1 MANKV
6 ENRILI
12 ILLVG
17 VFMGSLD
24 IGIVG
29 PALPAIGIDFGIN
42 ERLLSWVF
50 TIYILFFM
58 IGTPLM
64 AKLSDIYGR
73 RSIYLVNILLFLAG
87 SVLTVVSVSFEMV
100 LMGRAIQGVGAG
112 GIFPVANAFV
122 GDIFPPEKRGGA
134 LGILSS
140 VWGLSGVLGPVLG
153 GLLLDYGW
161 KWLFII
167 NIPICLMVFLGSLNI
182 LPRSHRNLEAEFDW
196 PGIIVLGL
204 LVSSLAFGIN
214 QLDTTNFLSS
224 LLSFNVLPFIVLS
237 LILALILLKVEMN
250 SRDPLIQIGLFKSRE
265 VKLTSGFMI
274 GTGLIQAST
283 VFIPSLVI
291 AALAFSSSDASLM
304 LIPLVLT
311 MGLGAPII
319 GRLLDKVGSRNIMFM
334 GTIIMIIGLFI
345 LSFFPTSFYIFI
357 FASVMVG
364 VGMSTA
370 IGSPPRYI
378 MLVESPPEKR
388 AAGQALINIITS
400 GGQLVG
406 GALIGAVIGSYAG
419 TLMGYE
425 YAFLVMGFVAILM
438 TVLTVGLKSKEEQ
451 LKTIPLTELMAE

>member
-1 MANKV
+1 
-6 ENRILI
+6 
-12 ILLVG
+12 
-17 VFMGSLD
+17 MGSLD

-29 PALPAIGIDFGIN
+29 PALPSIGIDFGVN
-42 ERLLSWVF
+42 DRLLSWVF

-73 RSIYLVNILLFLAG
+73 RRIYLVNILLFLAG

-153 GLLLDYGW
+153 GLLLSYGW

-167 NIPICLMVFLGSLNI
+167 NIPICLVVFLGSLYI
-182 LPRSHRNLEAEFDW
+182 LPISNKNPDVKFDW

-204 LVSSLAFGIN
+204 LVSFLAYGIN
-214 QLDTTNFLSS
+214 QIDTSHLISSFLSFS
-224 LLSFNVLPFIVLS
+224 VWPFIVLC
-237 LILALILLKVEMN
+237 LILIPILLKVEMN
-250 SRDPLIQIGLFKSRE
+250 SMDPLIQIDLLRSKE
-265 VKLTSGFMI
+265 VKLVSTYMI
-274 GTGLIQAST
+274 GTGLIQAAT

-291 AALAFSSSDASLM
+291 VALAFGSSDASLM
-304 LIPLVLT
+304 LIPVVLT
-311 MGLGAPII
+311 MAMGAPII
-319 GRLLDKVGSRNIMFM
+319 GRLLDSFGSRNIMFV
-334 GTIIMIIGLFI
+334 GGIIMIVGLFI
-345 LSFFPTSFYIFI
+345 ISIFSESFYPFI
-357 FASVMVG
+357 IGSILVG
-364 VGMSTA
+364 IGMSTA

-378 MLVESPPEKR
+378 MLVESPPKER
-388 AAGQALINIITS
+388 ASGQALINLITS
-400 GGQLVG
+400 GGQLIG

-419 TLMGYE
+419 KLIGYE
-425 YAFLVMGFVAILM
+425 YAFIFMGSVALIMTIL
-438 TVLTVGLKSKEEQ
+438 TLGLKSKDEQ
-451 LKTIPLTELMAE
+451 EKTSY